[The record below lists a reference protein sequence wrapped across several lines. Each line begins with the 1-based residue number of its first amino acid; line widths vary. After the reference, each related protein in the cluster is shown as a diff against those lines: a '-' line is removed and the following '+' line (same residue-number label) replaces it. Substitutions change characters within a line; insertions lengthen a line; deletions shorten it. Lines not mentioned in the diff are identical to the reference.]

1 MRVRLLFVATLL
13 ILGNHLTSQSFKKLY
28 KESFKYLEVNDYE
41 NALPLLMKMHNLR
54 PNNANTNFSIGNC
67 LMNIIHR
74 EKEAIPYYEKAME
87 GLTIG
92 YRVGN
97 FREKKAPLATI
108 ELLGRSYHHN
118 YEFEKAIDK
127 FEFYSNILA
136 ENNWDDKRAN
146 NRRIRQAK
154 YAKTLFDDPVEVNIV
169 PMKHINTKYAEYRPK
184 LNAEENIMYFT
195 SKRPGGSSDILD
207 DQGEYY
213 EDIYM
218 SRKRWV
224 FGWNLKLLMI

>member
-1 MRVRLLFVATLL
+1 
-13 ILGNHLTSQSFKKLY
+13 
-28 KESFKYLEVNDYE
+28 
-41 NALPLLMKMHNLR
+41 
-54 PNNANTNFSIGNC
+54 
-67 LMNIIHR
+67 
-74 EKEAIPYYEKAME
+74 ME

-127 FEFYSNILA
+127 FEFYSNFLA

-154 YAKTLFDDPVEVNIV
+154 YAKTLF
-169 PMKHINTKYAEYRPK
+169 
-184 LNAEENIMYFT
+184 
-195 SKRPGGSSDILD
+195 
-207 DQGEYY
+207 
-213 EDIYM
+213 
-218 SRKRWV
+218 
-224 FGWNLKLLMI
+224 

>member
-1 MRVRLLFVATLL
+1 M
-13 ILGNHLTSQSFKKLY
+13 K
-28 KESFKYLEVNDYE
+28 

-74 EKEAIPYYEKAME
+74 EKEAIPYYEK
-87 GLTIG
+87 G
-92 YRVGN
+92 YGRFNHRLPG
-97 FREKKAPLATI
+97 RQLQRKKGSFSYY

-127 FEFYSNILA
+127 FEFYSNFLA

-154 YAKTLFDDPVEVNIV
+154 YAKTFDDPVEVNIV
-169 PMKHINTKYAEYRPK
+169 PMKHINTKYAEYRP
-184 LNAEENIMYFT
+184 
-195 SKRPGGSSDILD
+195 
-207 DQGEYY
+207 
-213 EDIYM
+213 
-218 SRKRWV
+218 
-224 FGWNLKLLMI
+224 